1 MGAHESTKTHII
13 SRKPPKHT
21 KIHRK
26 HMGVH
31 ESTVQEAAH
40 RPAAPSP
47 APAPAPTCLVRRL
60 EMQSTATTVPR
71 SKRTY
76 LPTYLP
82 TTSRRLASLFLTSH
96 REFLTSHTARC
107 CPVGQHQRKCDGQ
120 HRQGRGPW
128 VGRRREVG
136 GWSVVGRRPTVKT
149 ITWAPAPR
157 ALAMRRALV
166 VNRVPRWSSPCRV
179 APGGRVPDFV
189 YPYPDFACLP
199 LSAGLGGP

>member
-1 MGAHESTKTHII
+1 MEGVHGFRLIGDTEPGSLPASSSAII
-13 SRKPPKHT
+13 PASSDT

-76 LPTYLP
+76 LPAYLPTYLP
-82 TTSRRLASLFLTSH
+82 
-96 REFLTSHTARC
+96 
-107 CPVGQHQRKCDGQ
+107 PPG
-120 HRQGRGPW
+120 
-128 VGRRREVG
+128 
-136 GWSVVGRRPTVKT
+136 
-149 ITWAPAPR
+149 
-157 ALAMRRALV
+157 ALL
-166 VNRVPRWSSPCRV
+166 PC
-179 APGGRVPDFV
+179 
-189 YPYPDFACLP
+189 
-199 LSAGLGGP
+199 S

>member
-1 MGAHESTKTHII
+1 MDFHENHQNSPKLTQTHENHHNTWIFTKIIKTHPN
-13 SRKPPKHT
+13 SRKPPKHMEFHENHPNTRKPT
-21 KIHRK
+21 KTHGSSRIHENARNFTKTAQTHENPQK

-82 TTSRRLASLFLTSH
+82 TTSRRLASLFPTSFILIPTSH
-96 REFLTSHTARC
+96 VSR
-107 CPVGQHQRKCDGQ
+107 
-120 HRQGRGPW
+120 
-128 VGRRREVG
+128 
-136 GWSVVGRRPTVKT
+136 
-149 ITWAPAPR
+149 
-157 ALAMRRALV
+157 
-166 VNRVPRWSSPCRV
+166 
-179 APGGRVPDFV
+179 
-189 YPYPDFACLP
+189 
-199 LSAGLGGP
+199 

>member
-1 MGAHESTKTHII
+1 MEFHENHQNSPKLTKTTITHGF
-13 SRKPPKHT
+13 SRKSSKLTLTHENHQNTWNFT
-21 KIHRK
+21 KTTQTHENPLKTHGSSRIHENAQNFTKTAQTHENPQK

-96 REFLTSHTARC
+96 KGFLTSPESRSAAALLTPTG
-107 CPVGQHQRKCDGQ
+107 CP
-120 HRQGRGPW
+120 
-128 VGRRREVG
+128 
-136 GWSVVGRRPTVKT
+136 
-149 ITWAPAPR
+149 
-157 ALAMRRALV
+157 ALGSR
-166 VNRVPRWSSPCRV
+166 
-179 APGGRVPDFV
+179 
-189 YPYPDFACLP
+189 
-199 LSAGLGGP
+199 

>member
-1 MGAHESTKTHII
+1 MEFHENHQNSPKLTKTTKTHGI
-13 SRKPPKHT
+13 SRKSPKLTRTHENHQNTWNFTKTTQTHENPLKTHGSSRIHENAQNFTKTAQTHGNPP
-21 KIHRK
+21 K

-96 REFLTSHTARC
+96 REFLTSHTVRF
-107 CPVGQHQRKCDGQ
+107 
-120 HRQGRGPW
+120 
-128 VGRRREVG
+128 E
-136 GWSVVGRRPTVKT
+136 
-149 ITWAPAPR
+149 
-157 ALAMRRALV
+157 L
-166 VNRVPRWSSPCRV
+166 
-179 APGGRVPDFV
+179 
-189 YPYPDFACLP
+189 
-199 LSAGLGGP
+199 